1 MSHPKFLKL
10 FYIQMVTMGLLLGF
24 TPQQVLSQEI
34 NQETSQK
41 TLSLKQAIQQVIA
54 DSPRLAAQR
63 KQAQALHEVAPQV
76 SSLPDPMLSVNALN
90 LPTNSFSSNQEAMT
104 QWQVGISQ
112 AIPSLGK
119 LSLRADIAEQIAD
132 IADLNVDEVRL
143 KLVERV
149 QNRWWNVFYLDQ
161 AVATVLKNQDLLR
174 QLIRI
179 AETKYK
185 VGQGLQQDV
194 LLAQVELSKLL
205 DLEIQLKSSRHQE
218 AARLN
223 ALLHQPIHQAIVLP
237 HQRHADLKDMND
249 ASALFDYALNHRPL
263 LAQANTR
270 IETMQNRVDLA
281 KEDNNPDFN
290 VGGAYGFR
298 SGHNA
303 NGSRRANLMS
313 VRVSMTLP
321 WFTQDKQDHQ
331 VEQRRA
337 NLAEAEFDY
346 DDVKDAVLSEVSQT
360 LDAYK
365 QSKQQSLLFKYG
377 IIPQSQQTV
386 ASMRAAYQVNKVDFL
401 NLVRAQITLYNYEI
415 QYWKVYAQAKQSE
428 ARLHHVMG
436 KEFENE

>member
-1 MSHPKFLKL
+1 
-10 FYIQMVTMGLLLGF
+10 
-24 TPQQVLSQEI
+24 
-34 NQETSQK
+34 
-41 TLSLKQAIQQVIA
+41 
-54 DSPRLAAQR
+54 
-63 KQAQALHEVAPQV
+63 
-76 SSLPDPMLSVNALN
+76 
-90 LPTNSFSSNQEAMT
+90 
-104 QWQVGISQ
+104 
-112 AIPSLGK
+112 
-119 LSLRADIAEQIAD
+119 
-132 IADLNVDEVRL
+132 
-143 KLVERV
+143 
-149 QNRWWNVFYLDQ
+149 
-161 AVATVLKNQDLLR
+161 
-174 QLIRI
+174 
-179 AETKYK
+179 
-185 VGQGLQQDV
+185 
-194 LLAQVELSKLL
+194 
-205 DLEIQLKSSRHQE
+205 
-218 AARLN
+218 
-223 ALLHQPIHQAIVLP
+223 
-237 HQRHADLKDMND
+237 
-249 ASALFDYALNHRPL
+249 L
-263 LAQANTR
+263 LAQANKR

-365 QSKQQSLLFKYG
+365 QFKQQSLLFKHG

-428 ARLHHVMG
+428 AKLHHMMG